1 MSNPIPGPIAGP
13 IQGFPQPGLTP
24 AAGGANQP
32 GSEGAGGFLDTL
44 HAAVDQV
51 GQLQSQADTQVASM
65 LTGNGQDVHSAM
77 IAVEKANLTFELMVQ
92 VRNKI
97 ISAYQEVSRIPF

>member
-1 MSNPIPGPIAGP
+1 MTNSIQGLPQPQPDLNISGGGSKPGPGNSD
-13 IQGFPQPGLTP
+13 FM
-24 AAGGANQP
+24 
-32 GSEGAGGFLDTL
+32 DTL

-51 GQLQSQADTQVASM
+51 TQLQSQADTQVASM
-65 LTGNGQDVHSAM
+65 LSGNGQDVHSAM

-97 ISAYQEVSRIPF
+97 ISAYQEVSKIPF

>member
-1 MSNPIPGPIAGP
+1 MTNP
-13 IQGFPQPGLTP
+13 IQGLPQPDVNFGTTSP
-24 AAGGANQP
+24 RQ
-32 GSEGAGGFLDTL
+32 GAGDESSGFLDTL
-44 HAAVDQV
+44 RTAVDQASQV
-51 GQLQSQADTQVASM
+51 QSQADTQVASM
-65 LTGNGQDVHSAM
+65 LNGNGQDVHSAM

>member
-1 MSNPIPGPIAGP
+1 
-13 IQGFPQPGLTP
+13 
-24 AAGGANQP
+24 
-32 GSEGAGGFLDTL
+32 
-44 HAAVDQV
+44 
-51 GQLQSQADTQVASM
+51 M
-65 LTGNGQDVHSAM
+65 LNGNGQDVHSAM

>member
-1 MSNPIPGPIAGP
+1 MTNPI
-13 IQGFPQPGLTP
+13 QNLPQALPDLNA
-24 AAGGANQP
+24 AAGGAQQ
-32 GSEGAGGFLDTL
+32 GSGGSDASGGSSFLDTL
-44 HAAVDQV
+44 HSAVDQV

-65 LTGNGQDVHSAM
+65 LSGGGQDVHSAM

-97 ISAYQEVSRIPF
+97 VSAYQEVSRIPF

>member
-1 MSNPIPGPIAGP
+1 MTNS
-13 IQGFPQPGLTP
+13 IQGLPQPELTSVAP
-24 AAGGANQP
+24 DNRPGAGGA
-32 GSEGAGGFLDTL
+32 GFLDTL
-44 HAAVDQV
+44 RTAVDQAN
-51 GQLQSQADTQVASM
+51 QIQSEADTQVVGM
-65 LTGNGQDVHSAM
+65 LNGNGQDVHSAM

>member
-1 MSNPIPGPIAGP
+1 MTNP
-13 IQGFPQPGLTP
+13 IQGLPQPEFSGVAPDNRPGT
-24 AAGGANQP
+24 GGA
-32 GSEGAGGFLDTL
+32 GFLDTL
-44 HAAVDQV
+44 RTAVDQAS
-51 GQLQSQADTQVASM
+51 QIQSEADTQVAGM
-65 LTGNGQDVHSAM
+65 LNGNGQDVHSAM

>member
-1 MSNPIPGPIAGP
+1 MINP
-13 IQGFPQPGLTP
+13 IQGPPQPQPDPGV

-32 GSEGAGGFLDTL
+32 GPEGSGFLDTL
-44 HAAVDQV
+44 RTAVDQV

-65 LTGNGQDVHSAM
+65 LSGNGQDVHSAM

>member
-1 MSNPIPGPIAGP
+1 MVNP
-13 IQGFPQPGLTP
+13 IQGLPQPDANLGTSVSSQ
-24 AAGGANQP
+24 GAEDT
-32 GSEGAGGFLDTL
+32 SSGFLDTL
-44 HAAVDQV
+44 RSAVDQAS
-51 GQLQSQADTQVASM
+51 QIQSQADTQVASM
-65 LTGNGQDVHSAM
+65 LNGNGQDVHSAM

>member
-1 MSNPIPGPIAGP
+1 MTNS
-13 IQGFPQPGLTP
+13 IQGLPQPQPDLNIN
-24 AAGGANQP
+24 GGSSKQGP
-32 GSEGAGGFLDTL
+32 GNSDFLDTL

-51 GQLQSQADTQVASM
+51 TQLQSQADTQVASM
-65 LTGNGQDVHSAM
+65 LSGNGQDVHSAM

-97 ISAYQEVSRIPF
+97 ISAYQEVSKIPF